1 MKFALSITIYY
12 IDMHGGTKASFIQ
25 QLTFLNTI
33 SGKRGVTLIKDRHL
47 SQLLSYNWIVDEW
60 KLSIGSRQIA
70 TRWD

>member
-47 SQLLSYNWIVDEW
+47 SQLLSYN
-60 KLSIGSRQIA
+60 
-70 TRWD
+70 